1 MLLGDTSMLSLRVL
15 FLTTVGA
22 SVLLSGTSFAQMEEI
37 TVTARKKSENLQDVP
52 ISITAFDERMIEQ
65 KGIQTI
71 LDVAKATPSLV
82 FDKGFVSQDTR
93 PQIRG
98 LPATRG
104 RPPVA
109 ILLNGIDVSSEAF
122 STGGGGNLMNLRL
135 LDLERVEVVK
145 GPQSALYGR
154 TAFGGA
160 INYISKKAPDSFEGN
175 LNAGI
180 AEGGL
185 YEIKG
190 AVGGP
195 VVEDRL
201 SLRVQGSYAEF
212 DGFYANSV
220 SGEDLGGYEDKGVSV
235 AAKWTPTDR
244 FTANTTYLYSENT
257 SEPRAQYHIGF
268 INGTSTAVPL
278 PSNTTGVRL
287 GTALAPAISFIPTGA
302 IREGN
307 AIQISLDPRTGK
319 DYLGASLDLHLI
331 NLQAEYD
338 LGGATFSSWFGYV
351 DADAVSLQDIDFYG
365 LPWRAVTLP
374 APGGI
379 AEPLQRAFES
389 NLITNTKQ
397 TNLEV
402 RLASDG
408 DSAVGWAVGGL
419 YWKEK
424 LNQSAGSSLTNLS
437 TPGASASLNTQLT
450 RNPTIR
456 GVQARNTEHYSV
468 YGLVEY
474 EIVERLTASAE
485 ARYSWED
492 LAVRFAPSIGVTG
505 TGLTPVVSIFTGP
518 TNIAAKSSSEFFAPK
533 FTLQY
538 ELNEDA
544 NVYATVSKGVK
555 PGGYSTTGFTTNPD
569 LVKVRAETLWNY
581 ELGAKTSW
589 LDGLFVANSAAFYM
603 DYKNKVLQTLIP
615 DPNNPLGVTTAA
627 VNASDARIYGL
638 EADLGWNIS
647 DLLRF
652 NAGYTYLDAKYT
664 DFTNNTTSGVEIV
677 TAGNCR
683 LVQVVNT
690 QVCNVSYTGNRMER
704 IPKHSGNLGL
714 TYRAP
719 ISSDIDLVA
728 NTTGTFRSK
737 RFDDEGNKNFYES
750 YFTADAS
757 LTVEADMWS
766 ATLYVSNVFDDDTV
780 QSGQGVTDIF
790 AIPTPGRFITAYA
803 PDPRQFGFRTSY
815 RF

>member
-1 MLLGDTSMLSLRVL
+1 MISFRALILS
-15 FLTTVGA
+15 TVSA
-22 SVLLSGTSFAQMEEI
+22 SVLLPAVSFAQVEEI
-37 TVTARKKSENLQDVP
+37 TVTARKRSENLQDVP
-52 ISITAFDERMIEQ
+52 LAITAFDERMIEQ

-82 FDKGFVSQDTR
+82 YDKGFVSQDTR
-93 PQIRG
+93 PQMRG

-109 ILLNGIDVSSEAF
+109 ILLNGVDVSSESF

-160 INYISKKAPDSFEGN
+160 INYITKKAPDTFEGN
-175 LNAGI
+175 ISAGV

-185 YEIKG
+185 YEVKG

-195 VVEDRL
+195 VIEDRL

-212 DGFYANSV
+212 DGFYANTV

-235 AAKWTPTDR
+235 SAKWTPTDR
-244 FTANTTYLYSENT
+244 LITNASYLHSENT

-268 INGTSTAVPL
+268 VNGTSSAVPL
-278 PSNTTGVRL
+278 PANTRGVRL
-287 GTALAPAISFIPTGA
+287 GTGTAPALSYIPLGP
-302 IREGN
+302 IKQGS
-307 AIQISLDPRTGK
+307 AIQISLDPRTAQ
-319 DYLGASLDLHLI
+319 DYLGASLNLDLV
-331 NLQAEYD
+331 NLQTEYEFD
-338 LGGATFSSWFGYV
+338 GAVLSSWFGYV

-374 APGGI
+374 APGGT

-389 NLITNTKQ
+389 NLRTGTRQ
-397 TNLEV
+397 TNFEA
-402 RLASDG
+402 RISSDAAA
-408 DSAVGWAVGGL
+408 DIGWALGGL
-419 YWKEK
+419 YWKEN
-424 LNQSAGSSLTNLS
+424 LAQSAGSALTNLS

-450 RNPTIR
+450 RNPLVR
-456 GVQARNTEHYSV
+456 GVQSRRTEHYSV

-474 EIVERLTASAE
+474 EFAERFTASAE

-492 LAVRFAPSIGVTG
+492 LAVRFAPSIGVVG
-505 TGLTPVVSIFTGP
+505 TGLTSVQSVFTGP
-518 TNIAAKSSSEFFAPK
+518 TNIAATSSSNFFAPK

-538 ELNEDA
+538 ELSDDA
-544 NVYATVSKGVK
+544 NVYGTVSKGVK

-569 LVKVRAETLWNY
+569 LVKVKAETLWNY

-589 LDGLFVANSAAFYM
+589 LDDMFVVNAAAFYM
-603 DYKNKVLQTLIP
+603 DYKNKVLQTLVP
-615 DPNNPLGVTTAA
+615 DPGNPLGVTTAA

-638 EADLGWNIS
+638 EADVAWNITNA
-647 DLLRF
+647 LRLSG
-652 NAGYTYLDAKYT
+652 GYTYLDAKYT

-677 TAGNCR
+677 TAGNCT
-683 LVQVVNT
+683 LVTVVGT
-690 QVCNVSYTGNRMER
+690 QVCNVSYTGNQMER
-704 IPKHSGNLGL
+704 IPKHSGTLGL
-714 TYRAP
+714 TYRTPVSATL
-719 ISSDIDLVA
+719 DLVA
-728 NTTGTFRSK
+728 GTTGTFRSK
-737 RFDDEGNKNFYES
+737 RFDDEGNKSYYQS
-750 YFTADAS
+750 YFTADAN
-757 LTVEADMWS
+757 LTLEADMWS
-766 ATLYVSNVFDDDTV
+766 ATLYVNNVFDDETV

-790 AIPTPGRFITAYA
+790 AVPTPGRFITAYA